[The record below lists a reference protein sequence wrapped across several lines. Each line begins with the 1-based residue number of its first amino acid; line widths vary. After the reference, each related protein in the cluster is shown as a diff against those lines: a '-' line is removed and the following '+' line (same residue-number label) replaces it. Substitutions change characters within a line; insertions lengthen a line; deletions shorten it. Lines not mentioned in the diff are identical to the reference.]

1 LIAKGRSRKKGDFMD
16 SAIGLIKWA
25 MIFLDIIFMVI
36 PAIWYL
42 VALKNRKAMM
52 YFKMY
57 WVKIVII
64 DVILFV
70 IVLAIQGM
78 ASLES
83 YYRNITLATM
93 PVQLLMVSLNAIIF
107 VYMYMIFMRGGFS
120 KLSNKLRVHGEFVN
134 VKWADVIG
142 MENVKEEAMEVVQLI
157 RDKARIK
164 KIGGKILR
172 GILMLGPPGCGK
184 TYLAKAIA
192 TESGLPFVS
201 MSGSEFV
208 EIFVGVGAA
217 RVRALFKKARELAYG
232 YGGCIVFIDE
242 LDAIARKRVFSAF
255 GGTEET
261 NSTQNQMLAEM
272 DGLQELKDKSGE
284 PRPEQNIIVIGATNA
299 PEDTLDRALRRPGRF
314 DRIIYIEKP
323 GLEDREK
330 MFAYYL
336 GKVSYDK
343 SLDIGRLA
351 RKAVYKSPAD
361 IENIIKEAALIA
373 TRNGRD
379 IIKLEDVSEAMERI
393 DIGLKRKITM
403 TPLEKEATAYH
414 EAGHAVVTYILHPT
428 NDVFKISIIPRKD
441 VLGVVYSQPKEE
453 LYHETKDKLLADIK
467 VSLAGYAAEK
477 MRFGVTTS
485 GVASDFKNAMRVA
498 HTMVWM
504 VGMNDAG
511 LIGDYTAVPESQ
523 LSDKIKEKLNEETQK
538 IFQQCLKDV
547 ENLLSKERPIV
558 DRLVKELLEKEELE
572 YDEIE
577 SIFQE
582 YGKLHTKSAW

>member
-1 LIAKGRSRKKGDFMD
+1 MLPRKFKM
-16 SAIGLIKWA
+16 
-25 MIFLDIIFMVI
+25 
-36 PAIWYL
+36 YL
-42 VALKNRKAMM
+42 
-52 YFKMY
+52 KMY
-57 WVKIVII
+57 WVKIAIVFA
-64 DVILFV
+64 VILLV
-70 IVLAIQGM
+70 TLAVVGLN
-78 ASLES
+78 SLES

-107 VYMYMIFMRGGFS
+107 VYMYMVFMRGGFS
-120 KLSNKLRVHGEFVN
+120 KLSQKLRVHGEFVN
-134 VKWADVIG
+134 IKWADVIG
-142 MENVKEEAMEVVQLI
+142 MENVKQEAMEVVQLI
-157 RDKARIK
+157 KDRARVK

-192 TESGLPFVS
+192 TEAGMPFVS

-261 NSTQNQMLAEM
+261 NSTQNQLLAEM

-330 MFAYYL
+330 LFAYYL
-336 GKVSYDK
+336 GKVEHDK

-373 TRNGRD
+373 TRSDRD
-379 IIKLEDVSEAMERI
+379 KIMLEDLSEAMERI
-393 DIGLKRKITM
+393 ELGLKRKLNL
-403 TPLEKEATAYH
+403 TPHEKEATAYH
-414 EAGHAVVTYILHPT
+414 EAGHAVVTYLLHPT
-428 NDVFKISIIPRKD
+428 NDVFKISIVPRKD
-441 VLGVVYSQPKEE
+441 LLGAVYSQPKEE
-453 LYHETKDKLLADIK
+453 LFSHTRDKLLADIK
-467 VSLAGYAAEK
+467 VGIAGYAAEK
-477 MRFGVTTS
+477 MKFGVTSS
-485 GVASDFKNAMRVA
+485 GVADDFKNAMRIA
-498 HTMVWM
+498 HYMVWSL
-504 VGMNDAG
+504 GMSDASF
-511 LIGDYTAVPESQ
+511 LGDYTAIPESQ
-523 LSDKIKEKLNEETQK
+523 LSEDLKEKLNAETSK
-538 IFQQCLKDV
+538 IFQTCLKEV
-547 ENLLSKERPIV
+547 EALLAKEKPILE
-558 DRLVKELLEKEELE
+558 RLVKELLEKDELE
-572 YDEIE
+572 YDEVE
-577 SIFQE
+577 AIFTE
-582 YGKLHTKSAW
+582 FGKLHTKSPW

>member
-1 LIAKGRSRKKGDFMD
+1 MIPRKWKM
-16 SAIGLIKWA
+16 
-25 MIFLDIIFMVI
+25 
-36 PAIWYL
+36 YL
-42 VALKNRKAMM
+42 
-52 YFKMY
+52 KMY
-57 WVKIVII
+57 WVKFAIVAV
-64 DVILFV
+64 VILLVALAV
-70 IVLAIQGM
+70 IGLN
-78 ASLES
+78 SLES

-93 PVQLLMVSLNAIIF
+93 PVNLLMVSLNAIIF

-120 KLSNKLRVHGEFVN
+120 KLSQKLKVHGEFVN
-134 VKWADVIG
+134 IKWSDVIG
-142 MENVKEEAMEVVQLI
+142 MENVKTEAMEVVQLI
-157 RDKARIK
+157 MDRARVK

-261 NSTQNQMLAEM
+261 NSTQNQLLAEM

-284 PRPEQNIIVIGATNA
+284 PRPEQNIIIIGATNA
-299 PEDTLDRALRRPGRF
+299 PEDMLDRALRRPGRF

-330 MFAYYL
+330 LFAYYL
-336 GKVSYDK
+336 GKVQCDK
-343 SLDIGRLA
+343 LLDIGRLA

-361 IENIIKEAALIA
+361 IENIIKEAALVA

-379 IIKLEDVSEAMERI
+379 AIRLEDISEAMERI
-393 DIGLKRKITM
+393 DLGLKRQLTM
-403 TPLEKEATAYH
+403 TPREKETTACH
-414 EAGHAVVTYILHPT
+414 EAGHAVVLYILHPT

-441 VLGVVYSQPKEE
+441 TLGVTYSQPKEE
-453 LYHETKDKLLADIK
+453 LYSYTKDKLLADIK
-467 VSLAGYAAEK
+467 VSLAGYVAEK
-477 MRFGVTTS
+477 MRFGVTST
-485 GVASDFKNAMRVA
+485 GVAGDFKDAMRIA
-498 HTMVWM
+498 HSMVWSL
-504 VGMNDAG
+504 GMSAAEF
-511 LIGDYTAVPESQ
+511 LGDYTAIPESQ
-523 LSDKIKEKLNEETQK
+523 ISEDLKEKLNQETDK
-538 IFQQCLKDV
+538 IFQLCLKEV
-547 ENLLSKERPIV
+547 EALLIKEKPILEK
-558 DRLVKELLEKEELE
+558 LVNDLLAKEELE
-572 YDEIE
+572 YDEVE
-577 SIFQE
+577 AIFME
-582 YGKLHTKSAW
+582 FGKARTKSAW

>member
-1 LIAKGRSRKKGDFMD
+1 MDSSIQLIKAFLIIIDIILIVGPLIWFLIA
-16 SAIGLIKWA
+16 
-25 MIFLDIIFMVI
+25 
-36 PAIWYL
+36 
-42 VALKNRKAMM
+42 LKQKKAMM
-52 YFKMY
+52 YFKMF
-57 WVKIVII
+57 WVRIVII
-64 DVILFV
+64 DVVVFM
-70 IVLAIQGM
+70 IVLAIQGLS
-78 ASLES
+78 SLES

-93 PVQLLMVSLNAIIF
+93 PVNLLMVSLNAIIF

-120 KLSNKLRVHGEFVN
+120 KLSSKLRVHGEFVN

-157 RDKARIK
+157 RDRARVK

-261 NSTQNQMLAEM
+261 NSTQNQLLAEM

-284 PRPEQNIIVIGATNA
+284 PRPEQNIIIIGATNA

-314 DRIIYIEKP
+314 DRIIYIERP

-330 MFAYYL
+330 LFAYYL
-336 GKVSYDK
+336 NKVSYDK
-343 SLDIGRLA
+343 ALNIGRLA

-361 IENIIKEAALIA
+361 IENIIKEAALVA
-373 TRNGRD
+373 TRNERD
-379 IIKLEDVSEAMERI
+379 MIKLEDISEAMERI
-393 DIGLKRKITM
+393 DLGLKRKINM
-403 TPLEKEATAYH
+403 TQHEKETTAYH
-414 EAGHAVVTYILHPT
+414 EAGHTVVLYILHPT

-441 VLGVVYSQPKEE
+441 VLGVTYTQPKEE
-453 LYHETKDKLLADIK
+453 LYSYTKDKLLADIK
-467 VSLAGYAAEK
+467 VDLAGYIAEK
-477 MRFGVTTS
+477 MRFGVTST
-485 GVASDFKNAMRVA
+485 GVAGDFKDAMRIA
-498 HTMVWM
+498 HFMVWSL
-504 VGMNDAG
+504 GMSDAG
-511 LIGDYTAVPESQ
+511 YLGDYTTIPESQ
-523 LSDKIKEKLNEETQK
+523 ISEDLKEKLNQETNK

-547 ENLLSKERPIV
+547 ENLLTKEKQILE
-558 DRLVKELLEKEELE
+558 RLVKELLAKEELE
-572 YDEIE
+572 YDEVE
-577 SIFQE
+577 AIFQE
-582 YGKLHTKSAW
+582 YGKLRTKSTW

>member
-1 LIAKGRSRKKGDFMD
+1 MD
-16 SAIGLIKWA
+16 VIQLIKLSLMA
-25 MIFLDIIFMVI
+25 IDLILIIA
-36 PAIWYL
+36 PLLWYV
-42 VALKNRKAMM
+42 VALKNKKAMM
-52 YFKMY
+52 YFKMF
-57 WVKIVII
+57 WVRIVIV

-70 IVLAIQGM
+70 VVLAIQGLS
-78 ASLES
+78 SLES

-93 PVQLLMVSLNAIIF
+93 PVNLLMVSLNAIIF

-120 KLSNKLRVHGEFVN
+120 KLSSKLRVHGEFVS
-134 VKWADVIG
+134 VKWSDVIG

-157 RDKARIK
+157 RDRARVK

-261 NSTQNQMLAEM
+261 NSTQNQLLAEM

-284 PRPEQNIIVIGATNA
+284 PRSEQNIIIIGATNA

-314 DRIIYIEKP
+314 DRIINIERP

-330 MFAYYL
+330 LFAYYL
-336 GKVSYDK
+336 NKVSYDK
-343 SLDIGRLA
+343 SMDIGRLA

-379 IIKLEDVSEAMERI
+379 AIKLEDISEAMERI

-403 TPLEKEATAYH
+403 TPREKETTAYH

-441 VLGVVYSQPKEE
+441 TLGVVYSQPKEE
-453 LYHETKDKLLADIK
+453 LYQETKDKLLADIK
-467 VSLAGYAAEK
+467 VSLAGYVAEK
-477 MRFGVTTS
+477 IRFGTTSS
-485 GVASDFKNAMRVA
+485 GVAGDFKNAMRIA
-498 HTMVWM
+498 HAMVWV
-504 VGMNDAG
+504 VGMSDAG
-511 LIGDYTAVPESQ
+511 FLGDYTSIPESQ
-523 LSDKIKEKLNEETQK
+523 LSDSMKEKLNQETQK
-538 IFQQCLKDV
+538 IFQKCLKEV
-547 ENLLSKERPIV
+547 EDLLAKEKVILE
-558 DRLVKELLEKEELE
+558 RLVKELLAKEELE
-572 YDEIE
+572 YDEVE
-577 SIFQE
+577 AIFQE

>member
-1 LIAKGRSRKKGDFMD
+1 MIRM
-16 SAIGLIKWA
+16 IKW
-25 MIFLDIIFMVI
+25 FLIIIDIILILLPV
-36 PAIWYL
+36 IWYII
-42 VALKNRKAMM
+42 ALNNKKAMM
-52 YFKMY
+52 YFKMF
-57 WVKIVII
+57 WVKIVVI
-64 DVILFV
+64 DVVLFV

-78 ASLES
+78 SSLES

-120 KLSNKLRVHGEFVN
+120 KLSSKLRVHGEFVN
-134 VKWADVIG
+134 VKWSDVIG

-157 RDKARIK
+157 RDRARIK
-164 KIGGKILR
+164 KVGGKILR

-232 YGGCIVFIDE
+232 YGGCVVFIDE

-261 NSTQNQMLAEM
+261 NSTQNQLLAEM
-272 DGLQELKDKSGE
+272 DGLQELKDKHGE
-284 PRPEQNIIVIGATNA
+284 PKPEQNIIVIGATNA

-314 DRIIYIEKP
+314 DRIINIERP

-330 MFAYYL
+330 LFAYYL

-343 SLDIGRLA
+343 TLDIGRLA

-361 IENIIKEAALIA
+361 IENIVKEAALVA

-379 IIKLEDVSEAMERI
+379 EIKLEDISEAMERI
-393 DIGLKRKITM
+393 DIGLKRKVTM
-403 TPLEKEATAYH
+403 TPHDKEITAYH
-414 EAGHAVVTYILHPT
+414 EAGHATVTYMLHPT

-441 VLGVVYSQPKEE
+441 TLGVVYTQPKEE
-453 LYHETKDKLLADIK
+453 LYHYTRDKWLADIK

-477 MRFGVTTS
+477 MRFGSTSS
-485 GVASDFKNAMRVA
+485 GVTSDFRNAMGIA
-498 HTMVWM
+498 HSMVWIW
-504 VGMNDAG
+504 GMSDAG
-511 LIGDYTAVPESQ
+511 FLGDYTAVPEAQ
-523 LSDKIKEKLNEETQK
+523 LSDSIKERLNQETQK
-538 IFQQCLKDV
+538 IFNQCLKDV
-547 ENLLSKERPIV
+547 EALLTKEKPILE
-558 DRLVKELLEKEELE
+558 RLVKELLAKDELE
-572 YDEIE
+572 YDEVE
-577 SIFQE
+577 AIFQE
-582 YGKLHTKSAW
+582 YGKLRTKSPWEKP

>member
-1 LIAKGRSRKKGDFMD
+1 MD
-16 SAIGLIKWA
+16 SAIQFIKW
-25 MIFLDIIFMVI
+25 FLIAIDIIFILAPV
-36 PAIWYL
+36 IWYMI
-42 VALKNRKAMM
+42 ALKNKKLMM

-70 IVLAIQGM
+70 VVLAIQGM

-93 PVQLLMVSLNAIIF
+93 PIQLLMVSLNAIIF

-120 KLSNKLRVHGEFVN
+120 KLSTKLRVHGEFVN
-134 VKWADVIG
+134 IKWSDVIG
-142 MENVKEEAMEVVQLI
+142 MENVKEDAMEVVQLI
-157 RDKARIK
+157 RDRARVK

-192 TESGLPFVS
+192 TESGMPFVS

-208 EIFVGVGAA
+208 EIFEGVGAA

-232 YGGCIVFIDE
+232 HGGCIIFIDE

-261 NSTQNQMLAEM
+261 NSTQNQLLAEM
-272 DGLQELKDKSGE
+272 DGLQELKDKNGE
-284 PRPEQNIIVIGATNA
+284 PLPEQNIIIIGATNA

-314 DRIIYIEKP
+314 DRIINIERP

-330 MFAYYL
+330 LFAYYL

-343 SLDIGRLA
+343 ALDIGRLA
-351 RKAVYKSPAD
+351 RKAVEKSPAD
-361 IENIIKEAALIA
+361 IENIIKEAALVA
-373 TRNGRD
+373 TRKDRD
-379 IIKLEDVSEAMERI
+379 VIKLEDVSEAMERI
-393 DIGLKRKITM
+393 DIGLKRNITM
-403 TPLEKEATAYH
+403 TPHEKEMTAYH

-441 VLGVVYSQPKEE
+441 TLGVVYSQPKEE
-453 LYHETKDKLLADIK
+453 LYNHTKDKLLADIK
-467 VSLAGYAAEK
+467 SSLAGYVAEK
-477 MRFGVTTS
+477 MRFGVTST
-485 GVASDFKNAMRVA
+485 GVSSDFKHAMGTA
-498 HTMVWM
+498 HWMVWEL
-504 VGMNDAG
+504 GMSDAG
-511 LIGDYTAVPESQ
+511 FLGNYTIVQNASQ
-523 LSDKIKEKLNEETQK
+523 LSESIKEKLNQETQK
-538 IFQQCLKDV
+538 ILQRCLKDV
-547 ENLLSKERPIV
+547 EELLTKEKPV
-558 DRLVKELLEKEELE
+558 MERLVRELLAKQELE

-577 SIFQE
+577 SIFLE
-582 YGKLHTKSAW
+582 YGKPRLKSAW

>member
-1 LIAKGRSRKKGDFMD
+1 MD
-16 SAIGLIKWA
+16 GLIGLIKWL
-25 MIFLDIIFMVI
+25 MIFLDITLIVI
-36 PAIWYL
+36 PIIWYL
-42 VALKNRKAMM
+42 IALKNKKMMM

-64 DVILFV
+64 DVALFL

-78 ASLES
+78 SSLES

-120 KLSNKLRVHGEFVN
+120 KLSSKLRVHGEFVS
-134 VKWADVIG
+134 VKWTDVIG
-142 MENVKEEAMEVVQLI
+142 MENIKEEAMEVVQLI
-157 RDKARIK
+157 RDRARIK

-192 TESGLPFVS
+192 TEAGMPFVS

-261 NSTQNQMLAEM
+261 NSTQNQLLAEM
-272 DGLQELKDKSGE
+272 DGLQELKDKQGE
-284 PRPEQNIIVIGATNA
+284 PKPEQNIIIIGATNA

-330 MFAYYL
+330 LFTYYL

-361 IENIIKEAALIA
+361 IENIVKEAALVA
-373 TRNGRD
+373 TRNSRD
-379 IIKLEDVSEAMERI
+379 KIMLEDISEAMERI
-393 DIGLKRKITM
+393 DLGLKRKITM
-403 TPLEKEATAYH
+403 TPHEKEATAYH
-414 EAGHAVVTYILHPT
+414 EAGHAVIMYILHPT
-428 NDVFKISIIPRKD
+428 DDVFKVSIIPRRD
-441 VLGVVYSQPKEE
+441 TLGVVYSQPKEE
-453 LYHETKDKLLADIK
+453 LYTESKDKLLADIK
-467 VSLAGYAAEK
+467 VSLAGYVAEK
-477 MRFGVTTS
+477 MKFNVTS
-485 GVASDFKNAMRVA
+485 NGVAADFRYAMRIA
-498 HTMVWM
+498 HYMVWS
-504 VGMNDAG
+504 VGMSDAG
-511 LIGDYTAVPESQ
+511 YLGDYTVIPESQ
-523 LSDKIKEKLNEETQK
+523 LSENIKEKLNEETQK
-538 IFQQCLKDV
+538 IFQLCLKDV
-547 ENLLSKERPIV
+547 ETLLIKERPILE
-558 DRLVKELLEKEELE
+558 RLVKELLSKDELE
-572 YDEIE
+572 YDEVE

-582 YGKLHTKSAW
+582 YGKLHTKSTW

>member
-1 LIAKGRSRKKGDFMD
+1 MDSTIQIIKAFLIIIDIALIVGPLIWFLIA
-16 SAIGLIKWA
+16 
-25 MIFLDIIFMVI
+25 
-36 PAIWYL
+36 
-42 VALKNRKAMM
+42 LKHKKAMM

-64 DVILFV
+64 DVILFMV
-70 IVLAIQGM
+70 VLAIQGLS
-78 ASLES
+78 SLES

-93 PVQLLMVSLNAIIF
+93 PVNLLMVSLNAVIF

-120 KLSNKLRVHGEFVN
+120 KLSSKLRVHGEFVN
-134 VKWADVIG
+134 VKWSDVIG

-157 RDKARIK
+157 RDRARVK

-192 TESGLPFVS
+192 TEAGMPFVS

-272 DGLQELKDKSGE
+272 DGLQELKDKEGN

-314 DRIIYIEKP
+314 DRIIYIERP

-330 MFAYYL
+330 LFEYYL
-336 GKVSYDK
+336 NKVSYDK
-343 SLDIGRLA
+343 TLDIARLA

-361 IENIIKEAALIA
+361 IENMIKEAALVA

-379 IIKLEDVSEAMERI
+379 TIKLEDISEAMERI
-393 DIGLKRKITM
+393 DLGLKRKLTM
-403 TPLEKEATAYH
+403 TQHEKETTAYH
-414 EAGHAVVTYILHPT
+414 EAGHAVVLYILHPT

-441 VLGVVYSQPKEE
+441 VLGVTYTQPKEE
-453 LYHETKDKLLADIK
+453 LYSYTKDKLMADIK
-467 VSLAGYAAEK
+467 VDLAGYIAEK
-477 MRFGVTTS
+477 MRFGVTST
-485 GVASDFKNAMRVA
+485 GVAGDFKDAMRIA
-498 HTMVWM
+498 HFMVWSL
-504 VGMNDAG
+504 GMSDAG
-511 LIGDYTAVPESQ
+511 YLGDYTAIPESQ
-523 LSDKIKEKLNEETQK
+523 ISEDLKEKLNQETNK

-547 ENLLSKERPIV
+547 ENLLTKEKQILE
-558 DRLVKELLEKEELE
+558 RLVKELMAKEELE
-572 YDEIE
+572 YDEVE
-577 SIFQE
+577 AIFQE
-582 YGKLHTKSAW
+582 YGKLRTKVSW

>member
-1 LIAKGRSRKKGDFMD
+1 MDLI
-16 SAIGLIKWA
+16 IQYIKWS
-25 MIFLDIIFMVI
+25 MIIIDIILIII
-36 PAIWYL
+36 PILWYL
-42 VALKNRKAMM
+42 IALKNRKAMM

-57 WVKIVII
+57 WVKIVVI

-70 IVLAIQGM
+70 VVLAIQGM

-157 RDKARIK
+157 RDRARIK

-192 TESGLPFVS
+192 TEANLPFVS

-261 NSTQNQMLAEM
+261 NSTQNQLLAEM
-272 DGLQELKDKSGE
+272 DGLQELKDKEGN

-314 DRIIYIEKP
+314 DRIINIERP

-330 MFAYYL
+330 LFAYYL
-336 GKVSYDK
+336 NKVSYDK
-343 SLDIGRLA
+343 TLDIGRLA

-361 IENIIKEAALIA
+361 IENIIKEAALVA

-379 IIKLEDVSEAMERI
+379 TIKLEDISEAMERI

-403 TPLEKEATAYH
+403 TPHEREATAYH

-428 NDVFKISIIPRKD
+428 EDVFKISIIPRKSM
-441 VLGVVYSQPKEE
+441 LGVVYTQPKEE
-453 LYHETKDKLLADIK
+453 LYTHTKEKLLADIK
-467 VSLAGYAAEK
+467 VSLSGYAAEK
-477 MRFGVTTS
+477 MRFGTTSS
-485 GVASDFKNAMRVA
+485 GVASDFKNAMNIA
-498 HTMVWM
+498 HAMVW
-504 VGMNDAG
+504 VLGMSDAQF
-511 LIGDYTAVPESQ
+511 LGDYTAVPEGQ
-523 LSDKIKEKLNEETQK
+523 LSDSIKEKLNQETQK
-538 IFQQCLKDV
+538 IFQRCLKDV
-547 ENLLSKERPIV
+547 EDLLSKEKPILE
-558 DRLVKELLEKEELE
+558 RLVKELLAKEELE
-572 YDEIE
+572 YDEVE
-577 SIFQE
+577 AIFLE
-582 YGKLHTKSAW
+582 YGKLRTKGA

>member
-1 LIAKGRSRKKGDFMD
+1 MDAVVNAVKTSLILIDVILM
-16 SAIGLIKWA
+16 IGPL
-25 MIFLDIIFMVI
+25 
-36 PAIWYL
+36 IWYL
-42 VALKNRKAMM
+42 VALKNKKAMM

-64 DVILFV
+64 DVVLFMV
-70 IVLAIQGM
+70 VLAIQGLS
-78 ASLES
+78 SLES

-93 PVQLLMVSLNAIIF
+93 PVQLLMVSLNAVIF

-120 KLSNKLRVHGEFVN
+120 KLSSKLRVHGEFVN
-134 VKWADVIG
+134 VKWSDVIG
-142 MENVKEEAMEVVQLI
+142 MEAVKEEAMEVVQLI
-157 RDKARIK
+157 RDRARIK

-192 TESGLPFVS
+192 TEAGLPFVS

-261 NSTQNQMLAEM
+261 NSTQNQLLAEM
-272 DGLQELKDKSGE
+272 DGLQELKDKHGE
-284 PRPEQNIIVIGATNA
+284 PRPEQNIIIIGATNA

-314 DRIIYIEKP
+314 DRIIHIERP
-323 GLEDREK
+323 GLDDREK
-330 MFAYYL
+330 LFAYYL
-336 GKVSYDK
+336 GKVAYDK
-343 SLDIGRLA
+343 TMDIGRLA

-361 IENIIKEAALIA
+361 IENIIKEAALVA

-379 IIKLEDVSEAMERI
+379 MIKLEDLSEAMERI

-403 TPLEKEATAYH
+403 TPQEREATAYH

-428 NDVFKISIIPRKD
+428 EDVFKISIIPRKD
-441 VLGVVYSQPKEE
+441 MLGVVYTQPKEE
-453 LYHETKDKLLADIK
+453 LYNQTREKLLADIK
-467 VSLAGYAAEK
+467 TLLAGYVAEK
-477 MRFGVTTS
+477 MKYGMTAA
-485 GVASDFKNAMRVA
+485 GVAADFRNAMRIA
-498 HTMVWM
+498 HAMVWM
-504 VGMNDAG
+504 LGMSDAG
-511 LIGDYTAVPESQ
+511 YMGDYTAIPEGQ
-523 LSDKIKEKLNEETQK
+523 LSDNVKEKLNTETQK
-538 IFQQCLKDV
+538 IFQKCLKDV
-547 ENLLSKERPIV
+547 EELLAKEKTIV
-558 DRLVKELLEKEELE
+558 ERIVKELLAKEELE
-572 YDEIE
+572 YDEVE
-577 SIFQE
+577 QIFQE
-582 YGKLHTKSAW
+582 YGKMRTKSSW